1 MKKTG
6 ISLLSLLIIIPIL
19 MLLVKTQL
27 APYTKE
33 PSKNEINSSVPV
45 SSKEAVSTLLTP
57 TGSDNLS
64 KTLNQ
69 EISSPYSD
77 QAETT
82 IKP

>member
-6 ISLLSLLIIIPIL
+6 LSLLSLLIVIPIL

-27 APYTKE
+27 APYTKA
-33 PSKNEINSSVPV
+33 PSKNKINSSVPV
-45 SSKEAVSTLLTP
+45 TSKEAVSTLLTP

-64 KTLNQ
+64 QTLNQ

-77 QAETT
+77 QAETP

>member
-6 ISLLSLLIIIPIL
+6 ISLLSLLIVIPIL
-19 MLLVKTQL
+19 MILFKTQL

-33 PSKNEINSSVPV
+33 PSENKINSSVPV
-45 SSKEAVSTLLTP
+45 TSKEAVSSLLTP

-64 KTLNQ
+64 DTLNQ

-77 QAETT
+77 QAETQLN
-82 IKP
+82 P